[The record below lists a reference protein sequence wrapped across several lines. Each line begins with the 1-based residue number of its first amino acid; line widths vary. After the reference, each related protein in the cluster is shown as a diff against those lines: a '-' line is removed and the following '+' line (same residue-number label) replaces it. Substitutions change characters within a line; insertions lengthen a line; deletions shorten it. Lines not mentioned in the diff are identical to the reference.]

1 MRIEINAEG
10 ISGAITVLQFQ
21 AAVSKHLEKSND
33 VISAFVTVQ
42 RKTSRIDGQIPRLQ
56 EAQAALAERVQI
68 EENRKVQIN
77 RVKQSVE
84 DFLSHTVETDARVS
98 DCVSQNAEKFYQV
111 NPWLRPKVTQRE
123 KKWYDKALELLL
135 GPAYQIFANR
145 DQIVDAITKGWNAAV
160 QFYQEHKKEVDTA
173 LLVIGA
179 IAAVAGVIA
188 SGGVALVPLIAGFL
202 EIMGA
207 TGATAL
213 TIATGI
219 SLGIGAS
226 AIVATAAS
234 TTLNVIDV
242 WSENT
247 DPNFQK
253 AKNLMNQLSFTLNLI
268 YSVGNFF
275 NKVTGVTG
283 KDMLSNYDRN
293 FNPIYPEN
301 EGFATVKRVVQK
313 NGTQIVEEVLDKHE
327 MTLSPGTI
335 VDRFGSDHGVYTSPY
350 GTPLTN
356 RSLPIGTI
364 NERTYSVFRVLKPIK
379 VDAGTIAPYF
389 GEMGGGTQYIFKET
403 IENIIKSGYLERVA
417 FSFHF

>member
-21 AAVSKHLEKSND
+21 ATASKHLEKSND

-42 RKTSRIDGQIPRLQ
+42 RKTSRIDGQTPRLQ

-111 NPWLRPKVTQRE
+111 NPWLRPKVTQWE

-253 AKNLMNQLSFTLNLI
+253 AKNLMNQLSFTLNFI

-275 NKVTGVTG
+275 NKITGVTG
-283 KDMLSNYDRN
+283 KDMLSNYSRN
-293 FNPIYPEN
+293 FDPIYPEN
-301 EGFATVKRVVQK
+301 EGFATVKKVVQK
-313 NGTQIVEEVLDKHE
+313 DGTQIVEEVLDKRE

-403 IENIIKSGYLERVA
+403 IENLIKSGYLERVA

>member
-1 MRIEINAEG
+1 MRIEINAGG

-21 AAVSKHLEKSND
+21 AAASKHLEKSND

-42 RKTSRIDGQIPRLQ
+42 RKTSQIEGQTPRLQ
-56 EAQAALAERVQI
+56 EVQAALAERVQI
-68 EENRKVQIN
+68 EENRKAQIN
-77 RVKQSVE
+77 RVKQGVE

-253 AKNLMNQLSFTLNLI
+253 AKNLMNQLSFTLNFI

-275 NKVTGVTG
+275 NKITGVTG
-283 KDMLSNYDRN
+283 KDMLSNYSRN
-293 FNPIYPEN
+293 FDPIYPEN
-301 EGFATVKRVVQK
+301 EGFATVKKVVQK
-313 NGTQIVEEVLDKHE
+313 DGTQIVEEVLDKRE

-403 IENIIKSGYLERVA
+403 IENLIKSGYLERVA

>member
-42 RKTSRIDGQIPRLQ
+42 RKTSRIDGQTPRLQ

-301 EGFATVKRVVQK
+301 EGFATVKIVVQK
-313 NGTQIVEEVLDKHE
+313 DGTQIVEEVLDNHE

>member
-10 ISGAITVLQFQ
+10 ISSAITVLQFQ
-21 AAVSKHLEKSND
+21 TAASKHLEKSND
-33 VISAFVTVQ
+33 VISTFVTVQ
-42 RKTSRIDGQIPRLQ
+42 RKTSRIDGQTPRLQ

-68 EENRKVQIN
+68 EENRKAQIN
-77 RVKQSVE
+77 RVKQGVE
-84 DFLSHTVETDARVS
+84 DFLSHTVDTDARVS

-160 QFYQEHKKEVDTA
+160 QFYQEHKKEVDIA

-253 AKNLMNQLSFTLNLI
+253 AKNIMNQLSITLNLI

-313 NGTQIVEEVLDKHE
+313 DGTQIVGEVLDKHE

-335 VDRFGSDHGVYTSPY
+335 VDRFGSDHGVYTAPY

-356 RSLPIGTI
+356 
-364 NERTYSVFRVLKPIK
+364 VLKPIN

-389 GEMGGGTQYIFKET
+389 GEMGGGTQYIFKEA
-403 IENIIKSGYLERVA
+403 IENLIKSGYLERVA

>member
-42 RKTSRIDGQIPRLQ
+42 RKTSRIDGQTPRLQ

-213 TIATGI
+213 MIATGI

>member
-1 MRIEINAEG
+1 MRIEINAGG

-21 AAVSKHLEKSND
+21 AAASKHLEKSND

-42 RKTSRIDGQIPRLQ
+42 RKTSQIEGQTPRLQ
-56 EAQAALAERVQI
+56 EAQAALDERVQI
-68 EENRKVQIN
+68 EENRKAQIDC
-77 RVKQSVE
+77 VKQGVE
-84 DFLSHTVETDARVS
+84 DFLS

-253 AKNLMNQLSFTLNLI
+253 AKKLMNQLSFTLNLI

-313 NGTQIVEEVLDKHE
+313 DGTQIVGEVLDKHE

-335 VDRFGSDHGVYTSPY
+335 VDRFGSDHGVYTAPY

-364 NERTYSVFRVLKPIK
+364 NEKTYSVFRVLKPIN

-389 GEMGGGTQYIFKET
+389 GEMGGGTQYIFKEA
-403 IENIIKSGYLERVA
+403 IENLIKSGYLERVA

>member
-10 ISGAITVLQFQ
+10 ISSAITVLQFQ
-21 AAVSKHLEKSND
+21 TAASKHLEKSND
-33 VISAFVTVQ
+33 VISTFVTVQ
-42 RKTSRIDGQIPRLQ
+42 RKTSRIDGQTPRLQ

-68 EENRKVQIN
+68 EENRKAQID
-77 RVKQSVE
+77 RVKQGVE
-84 DFLSHTVETDARVS
+84 DFLSHTVDTDARVS

-283 KDMLSNYDRN
+283 KDILSNYNRN

-313 NGTQIVEEVLDKHE
+313 DGTQIVEEVLDKHE

-335 VDRFGSDHGVYTSPY
+335 VDRFGSDHGVYTAPY

-364 NERTYSVFRVLKPIK
+364 NEKTYSVFRVLKPIN

-403 IENIIKSGYLERVA
+403 IENLIKSGYLERVA

>member
-1 MRIEINAEG
+1 MRIEINAGG

-21 AAVSKHLEKSND
+21 AAASKHLEKSND

-42 RKTSRIDGQIPRLQ
+42 RKTSQIEGQTPRLQ

-77 RVKQSVE
+77 RVKQGVE
-84 DFLSHTVETDARVS
+84 DFLSHTVKTDARVS

-275 NKVTGVTG
+275 NKITGVTG
-283 KDMLSNYDRN
+283 KDMLSNYSRN
-293 FNPIYPEN
+293 FDPIYPEN
-301 EGFATVKRVVQK
+301 EGFATVKKVVQK
-313 NGTQIVEEVLDKHE
+313 DGKQIVEEVLDKRE
-327 MTLSPGTI
+327 MTLSSGTM

-403 IENIIKSGYLERVA
+403 IENLIKSGYLERVA